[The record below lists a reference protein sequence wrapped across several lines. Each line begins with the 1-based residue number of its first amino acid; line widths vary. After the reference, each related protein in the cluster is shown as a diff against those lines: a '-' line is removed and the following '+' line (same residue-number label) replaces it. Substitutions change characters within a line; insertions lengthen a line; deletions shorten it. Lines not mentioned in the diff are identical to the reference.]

1 MTRYEAF
8 IEKSWRE
15 SGVTQLLV
23 ARIRSDGR
31 AEIGFFLL
39 DLWCLGVKD
48 AFLCAD
54 DTEAA
59 FQLILSER
67 LPAEFRERIHPA
79 CAKKLIEG
87 ALAYAEALGF
97 APARD
102 YRKARRALSGLDAT
116 ACPETFTFGR
126 NGKPYYIQGPNDDS
140 ARVDRVLTV
149 LKARCG
155 ADGFTYL
162 LTDADADPETDDLAT
177 DAREALREF
186 VAALGPET
194 MDFYSFAGLVAAS
207 HIGPDPL
214 SPEDFLKGFILLTGV
229 AWHDE
234 DDLRNFT
241 RNFAPYWISMGE
253 IVAASAASPNPDTG
267 MDLIDIYADD
277 FDGPDGPAPMED
289 LAAAF
294 ISWSAGFMLAT
305 RTWPGAWGD
314 ALGRTDLAPH
324 WEIIRAWSEPEKP
337 EHQGILSRTALS
349 ASADPSL
356 TLPAAVAALARAL
369 RPPPPVS

>member
-8 IEKSWRE
+8 VEKSWRD
-15 SGVTQLLV
+15 SGIAQLLV
-23 ARIRSDGR
+23 ARIRSDGQ
-31 AEIGFFLL
+31 ADIGFFLL

-67 LPAEFRERIHPA
+67 LPAEFRERIHPS

-162 LTDADADPETDDLAT
+162 LTDAGHAPDKLDTTATVFFGPKDGGGFKIPKIKLEVVGTVPGMSEAMFKELAEK
-177 DAREALREF
+177 AAASCPVSGLLRPGLEEF
-186 VAALGPET
+186 E
-194 MDFYSFAGLVAAS
+194 LVA
-207 HIGPDPL
+207 
-214 SPEDFLKGFILLTGV
+214 
-229 AWHDE
+229 
-234 DDLRNFT
+234 R
-241 RNFAPYWISMGE
+241 
-253 IVAASAASPNPDTG
+253 
-267 MDLIDIYADD
+267 
-277 FDGPDGPAPMED
+277 
-289 LAAAF
+289 LA
-294 ISWSAGFMLAT
+294 
-305 RTWPGAWGD
+305 
-314 ALGRTDLAPH
+314 
-324 WEIIRAWSEPEKP
+324 
-337 EHQGILSRTALS
+337 
-349 ASADPSL
+349 
-356 TLPAAVAALARAL
+356 
-369 RPPPPVS
+369 